1 MKRMK
6 LLVGIVAAAAL
17 LSGCATSYPL
27 GVAFTDVTLPVN
39 ATANVGKGGKTGE
52 AGCTSI
58 LSLVATGDCSIEA
71 AKKNG
76 GITKVYS
83 VDWKAN
89 NILGIIGNYKVMVT
103 GE

>member
-6 LLVGIVAAAAL
+6 LLVGLLAAAAL
-17 LSGCATSYPL
+17 LSGCATSLPI
-27 GVAFTDVTLPVN
+27 GVLFTDVTLPVN
-39 ATANVGKGGKTGE
+39 ATSNVGKAVKTGE

-58 LSLVATGDCSIEA
+58 LSMVATGDCSIEA

-76 GITKVYS
+76 GISKVYS

-89 NILGIIGNYKVMVT
+89 NILGIIGNYKVIVT